1 MSDKVKCSGCGFAN
15 DTDAL
20 RCGQCN
26 VLTIKDISN
35 FSLTGAEANDDTI
48 AFFDHLN
55 RMITGIVRKAN
66 ATSWQVRGKDE
77 ARLARVLGRIQS
89 ELPADQFQLLIYGVE
104 ARLLNLKSSGRD
116 VVRRVVRSVLAGVA
130 GPAEAA
136 PCATP
141 LRVSVE
147 VAANPVEP
155 LVVLSLKAKRHRD
168 ARLSD
173 VQVLAQVDE
182 GLGEVI
188 KVLPISKTEQSM
200 EEVEER
206 NFSYQVR
213 LQGAGEAVVSV
224 KVRLRCAGDTRD
236 RTCACAYHSAFRWH
250 VGVDGRNKTVVYQLQ
265 VIEPDTSIVRVA
277 FGQGD
282 ETERSTLDDEGEEDG
297 SIGRLRFDLP
307 LFLDVDRIKSQ
318 ANTLY
323 GEAPGLVSVG
333 DGRARA
339 GHFLVSAGDQRRVLF
354 VLLDDTLSLGRSA
367 RNHIVTRV
375 GRLNRD
381 ERHWEFVS
389 SRHGRLRWMGPS
401 EGAFLA
407 DGLEPGEGSTNKTE
421 IRRGGRRRFPL
432 DGGSKHLETMDR
444 IEVPRLAGNVEK
456 PYALYFHDHRT
467 WDSKQPTGKTI
478 CLTLDPDPAMH
489 EIIQPARPY
498 LYAWLPEADHELL
511 VGSTSNTAVELPGVG
526 AEQAFRLLRDEAGHL
541 YVSPCSGVEMVHERA
556 GVVRTLRAHAWYQLA
571 GEDVLRCGEAE
582 LTYAIHQD
590 MDEPDPNLGLCY
602 PGDRGPF
609 GPPEEFRDLLLPLM
623 VPAE

>member
-1 MSDKVKCSGCGFAN
+1 MKCSGCGFMN
-15 DTDAL
+15 DAEAQ

-26 VLTIKDISN
+26 EPLPIGDLSN
-35 FSLTGAEANDDTI
+35 FSLTGAEAADETI
-48 AFFDHLN
+48 AFFDHVNL
-55 RMITGIVRKAN
+55 MITDIVRKAN
-66 ATSWQVRGKDE
+66 ATNWQVRGKDE

-89 ELPADQFQLLIYGVE
+89 ELPADQFQLLTYGVE
-104 ARLLNLKSSGRD
+104 ARLLKLKSSGRD

-136 PCATP
+136 PCSTP
-141 LRVSVE
+141 LRVSVD
-147 VAANPVEP
+147 VAANPSEE
-155 LVVLSLKAKRHRD
+155 LVVLTLKANRHPD

-173 VQVLAQVDE
+173 VEVLAFAEE
-182 GLGEVI
+182 GVEDVI
-188 KVLPISKTEQSM
+188 KIVPPQKTKMSM

-206 NFSYQVR
+206 NFSYQVA
-213 LQGAGEAVVSV
+213 LKGAGEA
-224 KVRLRCAGDTRD
+224 KVRVQVRLGCTGDTKD
-236 RTCACAYHSAFRWH
+236 RICACAYHSEFRWH

-265 VIEPDTSIVRVA
+265 VIEPNTSIVRVA
-277 FGQGD
+277 FGKGD
-282 ETERSTLDDEGEEDG
+282 EAERTTLDDEGEGDG
-297 SIGRLRFDLP
+297 IGRQQFALP
-307 LFLDVDRIKSQ
+307 LFLDIDHFETQ
-318 ANTLY
+318 ASALY
-323 GEAPGLVSVG
+323 DGAPGLVSPG
-333 DGRARA
+333 DGRVRA
-339 GHFLVSAGDQRRVLF
+339 GHFLVEAGDQRRVLF
-354 VLLDDTLSLGRSA
+354 VLLDDTLSLGRSD

-381 ERHWEFVS
+381 EKHWGFVS
-389 SRHGRLRWMGPS
+389 KRHGRLRWMGPS

-407 DGLEPGEGSTNKTE
+407 DGLESGEGSTNKTE

-444 IEVPRLAGNVEK
+444 IEVPRLAGNVER

-467 WDSKQPTGKTI
+467 WDRKQPTGKTI
-478 CLTLDPDPAMH
+478 CLTLDPDRAMH
-489 EIIQPARPY
+489 EIIQPERPY

-511 VGSTSNTAVELPGVG
+511 VGSTSYTAVELPGVG

-541 YVSPCSGVEMVHERA
+541 YVSPCSGVKMVHERA
-556 GVVRTLRAHAWYQLA
+556 GVERALRPHAWYQLA

-590 MDEPDPNLGLCY
+590 MDESDPNLGLCY
-602 PGDRGPF
+602 PGERGPF